1 MMKRW
6 MLVLAALAW
15 PMLAQAQVHSLPD
28 APHILVKGHAQ
39 GSYVPDRFT
48 VVMEVTATDP
58 SPGKARTTV
67 EKDIAA
73 LFKSI
78 DAHGAIKK
86 LTQASSLSMSEAT
99 HYDGNKQV
107 QVHDGTEVDR
117 SVTVTFDSLEKMQGF
132 ISDLPASKEV
142 LVQSTSVGRSDQAEL
157 MMKLRA
163 RAIANSK
170 IAARQLAKAYG
181 VRITGVYSIS
191 EVAPDFSYGIQAGS
205 WMVAQGGAPNGLIS
219 NAPPPPPSL
228 AAVQVNANAIP
239 TKLRTGTIDLSQDM
253 YAVYLIA
260 PDKTARSSH

>member
-1 MMKRW
+1 MKRW
-6 MLVLAALAW
+6 MFVLAALVW
-15 PMLAQAQVHSLPD
+15 PTLVQAQVHTLPD

-39 GSYVPDRFT
+39 GHYVPDRFT
-48 VVMEVTATDP
+48 VEIQVTATDP

-67 EKDIAA
+67 EKDVSA

-78 DAHGAIKK
+78 DAHGAIKH
-86 LTQASSLSMSEAT
+86 LTRASSLSMSEAT

-107 QVHDGTEVDR
+107 HDGTEVDR
-117 SVTVTFDSLEKMQGF
+117 SISVTFGSLEKLQGF

-191 EVAPDFSYGIQAGS
+191 EVAPDFSYGVQAGS
-205 WMVAQGGAPNGLIS
+205 WDVAQGGATDRLSS
-219 NAPPPPPSL
+219 NAPPPPPAL
-228 AAVQVNANAIP
+228 AAVQVHANAIP
-239 TKLRTGTIDLSQDM
+239 TRLRTGTMVLSQDM
-253 YAVYLIA
+253 YAVYLISPA
-260 PDKTARSSH
+260 KTARPSR